1 MCNPG
6 GAAALLRAKPAMTR
20 LRAGATL
27 AALEAAAGRELG
39 VVRISLGLASDWA
52 DVWRVL
58 EFVRDFV
65 LDARGREEEMG
76 AWEASEGRLKGS
88 PCSTGAC
95 TPNGVDQVRDVRAV
109 RGPPSEVGR
118 AF

>member
-65 LDARGREEEMG
+65 LDARGREEAMG
-76 AWEASEGRLKGS
+76 DRMHARWRWLGLFGKSLLSLCVVK
-88 PCSTGAC
+88 
-95 TPNGVDQVRDVRAV
+95 
-109 RGPPSEVGR
+109 
-118 AF
+118 